1 MKISVYLATILF
13 CLVCVNLSSAQEKK
27 ITVTLHSIEGYGANE
42 SFAKQAGQ
50 LLEDV
55 LNSSEFKTEVLKR
68 KFKSTEGLSN
78 QQLYDKIMTA
88 HEEEGPG
95 GQDGVV
101 DLRARVLRIDS
112 DESEWKKPCDNR
124 TIGVDGAGT
133 GTTAICP
140 QKLNKWAE
148 DGKTE
153 YLAAHYAHEYMH
165 ILGFHHR
172 ISRKNKSFVYQIG
185 DIVEDLAEKR
195 RKSLSNAS

>member
-1 MKISVYLATILF
+1 MKISAFLATILI
-13 CLVCVNLSSAQEKK
+13 CLICVNFSSAQEKK
-27 ITVTLHSIEGYGANE
+27 ITVALHNIEGYGANE
-42 SFAKQAGQ
+42 SFAKKAAQ

-55 LNSSEFKTEVLKR
+55 LNSDEFKKEVLKR
-68 KFKSTEGLSN
+68 KFNSTNGLSN

-95 GQDGVV
+95 GQEGVV

-112 DESEWKKPCDNR
+112 DESRWKKPCDNR

-140 QKLNKWAE
+140 QTLNKWAE

-153 YLAAHYAHEYMH
+153 YLAAHYAHEYIH
-165 ILGFHHR
+165 ILGFHHEEKP
-172 ISRKNKSFVYQIG
+172 KNKSFVYQIG

-195 RKSLSNAS
+195 RKSPSSAF

>member
-1 MKISVYLATILF
+1 MKISVFLSTILI
-13 CLVCVNLSSAQEKK
+13 CLICVNFSSAQEKK
-27 ITVTLHSIEGYGANE
+27 ITVALHSIEGYGANE
-42 SFAKQAGQ
+42 SFAKQAAQ

-55 LNSSEFKTEVLKR
+55 LNSDEFKKEVLKR
-68 KFKSTEGLSN
+68 TFISTDGLSN

-101 DLRARVLRIDS
+101 DLRARVLRIYS
-112 DESEWKKPCDNR
+112 DESGWKKPCDKR

-153 YLAAHYAHEYMH
+153 YLAAHYAHEYIH
-165 ILGFHHR
+165 ILGFHHDDKP
-172 ISRKNKSFVYQIG
+172 KNKSFVYQIG